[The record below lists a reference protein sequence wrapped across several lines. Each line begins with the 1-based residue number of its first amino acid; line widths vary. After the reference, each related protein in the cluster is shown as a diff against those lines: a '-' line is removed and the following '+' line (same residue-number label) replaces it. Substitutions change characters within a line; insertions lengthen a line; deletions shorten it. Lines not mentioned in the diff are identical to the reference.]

1 MLRSFENAHARTHA
15 HQAPLHKFL
24 DIGAQGASDHLAE
37 WGMDDSAAEN
47 IDALLGLDAFDTDGG
62 AAAHRSQHHKS
73 AASAA
78 AHAAAAAAAANA
90 AASSPASTGAAPVP
104 LHLHTHPQYDAAESD
119 GGSSVSSAGY
129 TQSIVGLPSIKHEE
143 FGRNSADFFV
153 PIKAPLSPP
162 DSTKSSVSGS
172 DRGSDDELQ
181 TNSHRHS
188 HGQSPASDS
197 GYPSSSSSS
206 YGSLSSLTST
216 SPTSLTAAAS
226 AAQPSPLSKI
236 SGQKRGASNALTDK
250 PTKADPVTKARKKT
264 AHNAIER
271 KYRNSINDSINDLK
285 ACLPADMLRNSKTRS
300 KAAILQKCH
309 DYIRHLEKSNTVL
322 RNENRVL
329 KAQLG
334 GSGGLADS
342 GGAASAHTF
351 GGMMGATGEVG
362 KAVLCV
368 MACGVV
374 MVGTNGLAGGGGGVD
389 GGPASARPHH
399 NGGGRVLAAFDDAGA
414 DEGSSTGSP
423 PLVTPLQWVVG
434 IMLPWVIRLLVFT
447 VGFILFFMYDR
458 VTDAEGAKA
467 HEEKCAVAVV
477 NNDPSKAKHHA
488 LKALALL
495 GQPLPTSRGSTY
507 LGVVLAFFRQL
518 SHRCLVGQVL
528 DNVLTRRT
536 KAAMEATV
544 VVANVNHMLHQ
555 ILIQEAQSGKGGK
568 DNRYLKSLTMMQS
581 VNAAEAVSECMD
593 PVALIQ
599 VYVAAA
605 AQVHLSFQ
613 SEIASV
619 LAHKYIGLART
630 IFHSCAEDVPTLA
643 WLFKP
648 EGDAFFR
655 SRAWCTQVC
664 EGPDGARLQPGSLE
678 QLGLAYRAQLLQT
691 GLRNFFSGE
700 DTQGMVD
707 MFCELRQCAEECGD
721 AKNEWWAAMGVV
733 IVSWRHGKT
742 SNARQVFCEIDQMEN
757 RKTKLQQFV
766 YVACRAHQ
774 ALLDDNHALCWQ
786 ALGIASTLAGDINV
800 DDSVDGC
807 RTMHQLSCLV
817 GYQALLST
825 RVALLRLRTYL
836 GQQNGTDRFS
846 AVPAIPAG
854 GGESVTDALILEKLQ
869 ADVTKIRQ
877 FSAECELA
885 KPSAHLYQAIHR
897 SLVGGRVSSTEHIFH
912 QAMKA
917 ARRLQ
922 MPYDEASAMLQ
933 AAIHL
938 RSALTAPAMRA
949 HLTKAAVIFRE
960 LNAVDELC
968 TARKILHVVA

>member
-1 MLRSFENAHARTHA
+1 
-15 HQAPLHKFL
+15 
-24 DIGAQGASDHLAE
+24 
-37 WGMDDSAAEN
+37 
-47 IDALLGLDAFDTDGG
+47 
-62 AAAHRSQHHKS
+62 
-73 AASAA
+73 
-78 AHAAAAAAAANA
+78 
-90 AASSPASTGAAPVP
+90 
-104 LHLHTHPQYDAAESD
+104 
-119 GGSSVSSAGY
+119 
-129 TQSIVGLPSIKHEE
+129 
-143 FGRNSADFFV
+143 
-153 PIKAPLSPP
+153 
-162 DSTKSSVSGS
+162 
-172 DRGSDDELQ
+172 
-181 TNSHRHS
+181 
-188 HGQSPASDS
+188 
-197 GYPSSSSSS
+197 
-206 YGSLSSLTST
+206 
-216 SPTSLTAAAS
+216 
-226 AAQPSPLSKI
+226 
-236 SGQKRGASNALTDK
+236 
-250 PTKADPVTKARKKT
+250 
-264 AHNAIER
+264 
-271 KYRNSINDSINDLK
+271 
-285 ACLPADMLRNSKTRS
+285 
-300 KAAILQKCH
+300 
-309 DYIRHLEKSNTVL
+309 
-322 RNENRVL
+322 
-329 KAQLG
+329 
-334 GSGGLADS
+334 
-342 GGAASAHTF
+342 
-351 GGMMGATGEVG
+351 
-362 KAVLCV
+362 
-368 MACGVV
+368 
-374 MVGTNGLAGGGGGVD
+374 
-389 GGPASARPHH
+389 
-399 NGGGRVLAAFDDAGA
+399 
-414 DEGSSTGSP
+414 
-423 PLVTPLQWVVG
+423 
-434 IMLPWVIRLLVFT
+434 
-447 VGFILFFMYDR
+447 
-458 VTDAEGAKA
+458 
-467 HEEKCAVAVV
+467 V

-495 GQPLPTSRGSTY
+495 GQPLPTSRGTTY
-507 LGVVLAFFRQL
+507 LGCVLALFRQL
-518 SHRCLVGQVL
+518 SHRCVVGQVL
-528 DNVLTRRT
+528 DNFLTKRT
-536 KAAMEATV
+536 KSAMESTV
-544 VVANVNHMLHQ
+544 VIANVNHMLHQ
-555 ILIQEAQSGKGGK
+555 ILIQEAQPGSKVTKAGGWK
-568 DNRYLKSLTMMQS
+568 DNRYLKALTMLQS

-619 LAHKYIGLART
+619 LAHKYLGLART

-648 EGDAFFR
+648 EGDEFFR

-664 EGPDGARLQPGSLE
+664 EGPEGERLQPGSLE

-774 ALLDDNHALCWQ
+774 ALLDDNHSLCWQ

-800 DDSVDGC
+800 DDSVDSC

-836 GQQNGTDRFS
+836 GQQNAADGSS
-846 AVPAIPAG
+846 AVPAIPAA
-854 GGESVTDALILEKLQ
+854 GGESVTDALILEQLQ

-877 FSAECELA
+877 FSADCELA

-912 QAMKA
+912 QAMKS
-917 ARRLQ
+917 ARQLQ
-922 MPYDEASAMLQ
+922 MPYDEASAMLH

-938 RSALTAPAMRA
+938 RSALTASAMRT
-949 HLTKAAVIFRE
+949 HLTKAAGIFRE